1 MYRCATDEAMT
12 APMKAATQAPAT
24 TIDVD
29 FAADPWTADATH
41 NKYSTP
47 YLGAFLFLF
56 FLFPILSLILVFV
69 RLMMALG

>member
-1 MYRCATDEAMT
+1 MT
-12 APMKAATQAPAT
+12 APMKAATQDPAT

-29 FAADPWTADATH
+29 FAADPSTADARH

-47 YLGAFLFLF
+47 YLRAFLILF
-56 FLFPILSLILVFV
+56 FLFPNLSFILVFV